1 MKILQITVKAFFIFI
16 SMYLPLNLTAAANEG
31 SGDQTNS
38 IFQTDDAEVLIMSLR
53 LVDGSTLSE
62 DFLVYPKNGQH
73 YFRFQDFCNSA
84 GILCENSEGSISG
97 FLFREAWKF
106 KINCRDKKAEYRQK
120 AIELT
125 LDLCAG
131 SGNETYLSIKAL
143 EELFSLQIESRF
155 DRSEFIISSD
165 QLFPAQEKKQREKR
179 AIEAAKQQEL
189 NPSDIASAPSTLFN
203 WGPIDLR
210 VSSRANNLRKKHRPQ
225 HAFETT
231 QSFEVVG
238 MDFFQYLASD
248 TNGVI
253 SRRKTL
259 QKVDTYGRSLPLG
272 IRDIKLIDVET
283 PALPLI
289 GSRSGRGLYLA
300 SFGPSTPDGFDS
312 HNFRG
317 FLPNGWEVEL
327 YQNGLLIARQGA
339 DDKGFYEFNDVS
351 LTYGGNQFRLV
362 FYGPQGQTYEEYK
375 IFNIEPDMTRK
386 GDVRFQAGFVKERTI
401 SADIDEAG
409 TMVETSFSSLVTLS
423 LGGVSS
429 RSTPVN
435 RPLRETRTQYATFG
449 IRGFLPGFFWRID
462 SAWQDK
468 SGSAKKLSFKIPIDQ
483 ITTQISASQLDE
495 FSSKWFQMDG
505 IGLRQQYT
513 AGFTWSPRSLPLYMS
528 AEGKRNIY
536 VNRDDLDF
544 IVHRLGTAVGSF
556 YLTHEWQREI
566 GSGNPFMARFAA
578 NYLQNLNSVRGEIG
592 YNNKDVIDATLNID
606 RSIDQNSSLGI
617 NNKRLFVEGRS
628 EIQAYYNLSHN
639 DINWQ
644 SYIGWNTINKE
655 FIGAS
660 LATSLGRYKE
670 GGKSFFQDSLPLAD
684 GASLTVRIFIDKNNN
699 MIFDEGELP
708 LPGVYVLHNGQRS
721 LYPSDQDGIVRIPRI
736 PAYVTTQITAD
747 IKTVEDPLLLP
758 HKQTIWIEGRRGPPL
773 HLDYPFG
780 FSGEVDGYIY
790 QQTDTGRTG
799 MPDIKIVVKDSQGR
813 SFASTKSFSDG
824 YYLLQGLKPGTYSV
838 SVDDPTITQVISPK
852 FIRITI
858 SDDGGFVTAEPFI
871 AQTSPNE
878 H

>member
-1 MKILQITVKAFFIFI
+1 MC
-16 SMYLPLNLTAAANEG
+16 LPINLIAETNDG
-31 SGDQTNS
+31 SS
-38 IFQTDDAEVLIMSLR
+38 RHIESVFQTDASEVLIMSLR

-62 DFLVYPKNGQH
+62 DFLVYPNDGQH
-73 YFRFQDFCNSA
+73 YFRFQDFCSSA
-84 GILCENSEGSISG
+84 GILCETSDRNISG

-106 KINCRDKKAEYRQK
+106 QINCQEKKAVYRQK
-120 AIELT
+120 TIELT
-125 LDLCAG
+125 SSLCLV
-131 SGNETYLSIKAL
+131 SGTETYLSIKGL

-165 QLFPAQEKKQREKR
+165 QLFPAQEKRQREQR
-179 AIEAAKQQEL
+179 AIEAAKHQEL
-189 NPSDIASAPSTLFN
+189 NPNDIKSAPSTLFN
-203 WGPIDLR
+203 WGALDLR
-210 VSSRANNLRKKHRPQ
+210 VSSRANNLRKRHRPQ
-225 HAFETT
+225 HTFETT

-238 MDFFQYLASD
+238 MDFFQYLSSNA
-248 TNGVI
+248 NGI
-253 SRRKTL
+253 ASRRQTL
-259 QKVDTYGRSLPLG
+259 QKVDTYGKSLPLG

-289 GSRSGRGLYLA
+289 GSRSGRGAYIA
-300 SFGPSTPDGFDS
+300 SFGPTTPDGFDS

-386 GDVRFQAGFVKERTI
+386 GDVRFQAGFVKERTT
-401 SADIDEAG
+401 SANIDEAG
-409 TMVETSFSSLVTLS
+409 TMVETSFSSLATLS
-423 LGGVSS
+423 IGGVSS
-429 RSTPVN
+429 RSTPLN
-435 RPLRETRTQYATFG
+435 KQLSETRTQYATFG

-468 SGSAKKLSFKIPIDQ
+468 NGNAKKLSLKIPIDQ
-483 ITTQISASQLDE
+483 ITAQISASQLDE

-513 AGFTWSPRSLPLYMS
+513 GGFTWSPRSLPLYMS

-536 VNRDDLDF
+536 IDRDDVDF
-544 IVHRLGTAVGSF
+544 IVHRLGTVVGSF

-566 GSGNPFMARFAA
+566 GSGNPFTARFAA
-578 NYLQNLNSVRGEIG
+578 NYLQNLNSVRGEVG
-592 YNNKDVIDATLNID
+592 YSKKDVIDAALNID
-606 RSIDQNSSLGI
+606 KSIDQKSSMGL
-617 NNKRLFVEGRS
+617 NNRRLFHDGRS
-628 EIQAYYNLSHN
+628 EIQAYYNLSNNH
-639 DINWQ
+639 INWQ
-644 SYIGWNTINKE
+644 GYIGWDTLNKE
-655 FIGAS
+655 FIGVS
-660 LATSLGRYKE
+660 LATSIGRYKE
-670 GGKSFFQDSLPLAD
+670 GGKSWFQDSLALAD

-699 MIFDEGELP
+699 MVFDRGEQP

-721 LYPSDQDGIVRIPRI
+721 LDPSDQEGIVRIHRI
-736 PAYVTTQITAD
+736 PAYVATQITAD
-747 IKTVEDPLLLP
+747 IITVEDPLLLP
-758 HKQTIWIEGRRGPPL
+758 HKQTIWIEGRRGPPM

-780 FSGEVDGYIY
+780 FIGEVDGYIY
-790 QQTDTGRTG
+790 QQVGSGRTG
-799 MPDIKIVVKDSQGR
+799 MPDIKIVIKDSQGR
-813 SFASTKSFSDG
+813 TVASTKSFSDG
-824 YYLLQGLKPGTYSV
+824 YYLLQGLKPGIYSI
-838 SVDDPTITQVISPK
+838 SVDDQSISQMISQK

-858 SDDGGFVTAEPFI
+858 PEDGGFVTADPFI
-871 AQTSPNE
+871 SQTTPNE